1 MHEPSLPRVAQFVR
15 LNSMCSR
22 LTTYTTYVTI
32 WPMKFFRLRMPDQVH
47 EALRQVAFR
56 KRVSMNALLL
66 AVVNADEE
74 VRRELER
81 QAKT

>member
-1 MHEPSLPRVAQFVR
+1 MHEPSLPRVAQLVR

-22 LTTYTTYVTI
+22 LTTYITYATI

-66 AVVNADEE
+66 TVVNADEE

>member
-1 MHEPSLPRVAQFVR
+1 MHEPSLPRVAQLVR

-22 LTTYTTYVTI
+22 LTTYTTYAII

-66 AVVNADEE
+66 TVVNADEE